1 MFRNLIISEG
11 VKLLAKSIVE
21 NPQNWQQRAYHF
33 SCVSSPDVNI
43 WTANGVFFIRL
54 EGNDSF
60 NIAEKRHINKAIQKC
75 IALKTTLRHDVTPN
89 LKAV

>member
-1 MFRNLIISEG
+1 MMFRNLFVSEG
-11 VKLLAKSIVE
+11 VKLLAKNMIE
-21 NPQNWQQRAYHF
+21 NPHNWKQGPYHF

-75 IALKTTLRHDVTPN
+75 IAFKTMLATNDNKEVI
-89 LKAV
+89 